1 MRERRPGVWELIV
14 QLPRDPTSA
23 RAGQL
28 SRTVHGTKREA
39 QRALAGFIGEVSAG
53 KVTSTAMPLSE
64 LLARWLDHVSEQLSP
79 TTVREYRRLVR
90 TMIDPDLGK
99 LPLRRVTTQ
108 RIDAY
113 YASLARERGLSPASI
128 RHVHAVLR
136 GALGQAVRWG
146 WISSNAAASASP
158 PKLRRRE
165 IIPPAMQS
173 TRELLEAADDYSP
186 EFGAVLRV
194 LVATG
199 ARRGEVCG
207 LRWSDIDL
215 PASTVTIRRSV
226 ASVAGG
232 TVVKETKTHAARRI
246 SVDAETLDTLAR
258 HQARMQHLA
267 EACALDFD
275 TNGFVFT
282 MSADGSQPLHPDTIT
297 KVFRRLCQRAGL
309 DGVRLHDLR
318 HLHATQLLAAGVP
331 VRTVSGRL
339 GHANAATTLNV
350 YAHFLEASDRQ
361 AADVIAGLLNTPTP
375 VRSWRRARSSR
386 AATPRPTTM
395 CRSRSTAVAR
405 HSGEGDRLP
414 PRDQRATCRRGSA

>member
-14 QLPRDPTSA
+14 QLPREPTRV

-28 SRTVHGTKREA
+28 SRTVRGTKREA
-39 QRALAGFIGEVSAG
+39 QRALAGLIGEVSAG
-53 KVTSTAMPLSE
+53 KVTSTATPLGE
-64 LLARWLDHVSEQLSP
+64 LLARWLEHVSEQLSP

-90 TMIDPDLGK
+90 TMIDPDLGT

-113 YASLARERGLSPASI
+113 YASLTRERGLSPASI
-128 RHVHAVLR
+128 RHIHAVLR

-146 WISSNAAASASP
+146 WISSNAAVSASP

-165 IIPPAMQS
+165 ITPPPMHS
-173 TRELLEAADDYSP
+173 TRALLEAADEHAA
-186 EFGAVLRV
+186 EFGALLRV

-199 ARRGEVCG
+199 ARRGEACG
-207 LRWSDIDL
+207 LRWSDVDL
-215 PASTVTIRRSV
+215 SASTVTIRRSV
-226 ASVAGG
+226 ASVVGG
-232 TVVKETKTHAARRI
+232 TVVKETKTHSARRI
-246 SVDAETLDTLAR
+246 AIDASTLQTLVRHRERMEGLAR
-258 HQARMQHLA
+258 TCGLSFNP
-267 EACALDFD
+267 D
-275 TNGFVFT
+275 GFVFT
-282 MSADGSQPLHPDTIT
+282 SSADGSQPWHPDTISNG
-297 KVFRRLCQRAGL
+297 FRRLCQRVGL

-361 AADVIAGLLNTPTP
+361 AADVIASLLENPAEVDQQVDR
-375 VRSWRRARSSR
+375 VR
-386 AATPRPTTM
+386 PR
-395 CRSRSTAVAR
+395 
-405 HSGEGDRLP
+405 
-414 PRDQRATCRRGSA
+414 